1 MNRES
6 TPPSKISKLINSSSV
21 IWALVIGVT
30 VLHYLTVW
38 RCSVNVPHWDE
49 WENLGG
55 VERFPQHIS
64 LTWLLTQHNEHRILF
79 TRLQTWLLLHLNGW
93 NVATQI
99 RMNFALFL
107 GMVGC
112 LTWMVRRAAPSAP
125 GWFLALCF
133 WSQVTDLASE
143 NHLWGF
149 QSQFHVSLLGLM
161 ISVMLI
167 FSRNLGWW
175 RLGGGILM
183 LLFSLFSFSAAL
195 AGSAVI
201 VGAFVGYRL
210 LVWSDDRT
218 RSLARELC
226 MVSITVLVWLLAVK
240 FYLRDH
246 ARSGPAM
253 VLPNEL
259 IFWDYYINLLSL
271 GFGFTRV
278 AAIQSIV
285 CAALVC
291 GTAGVFTLC
300 VLRKRTR
307 VELSDGFV
315 QLLVLLLTTLA
326 ALASIALGRA
336 GYGVGMA
343 KSSRYAE
350 IAALVVPCTAALWVG
365 TSRYFKRAGLLISAV
380 IVVIAAFG
388 LRNNF
393 RFMSDYPVIK
403 RERQA
408 GLRCV
413 GETLLG
419 GDVHGNCPGLYP
431 APIGDRIRFAESLGV
446 SFIER
451 AKRRAGARDRQE
463 PVADH

>member
-1 MNRES
+1 MATIPRLAHTLHKLRS
-6 TPPSKISKLINSSSV
+6 PSCLVWMAV
-21 IWALVIGVT
+21 IAIAA
-30 VLHYLTVW
+30 LHYLTVW
-38 RCSVNVPHWDE
+38 RCSVNVPYWDE

-55 VERFPQHIS
+55 GEQLPEHLS

-79 TRLQTWLLLHLNGW
+79 TRLQTWLLLQLDGW
-93 NVATQI
+93 NIATQI

-107 GMVGC
+107 GMVGF
-112 LTWMVRRAAPSAP
+112 LTWMVHRAAPSAP
-125 GWFLALCF
+125 SWFLGLCF
-133 WSQVTDLASE
+133 LSQVTDLASE

-149 QSQFHVSLLGLM
+149 QSQFHISLLGLM
-161 ISVMLI
+161 LTVVLM
-167 FSRNLGWW
+167 FSRHLGWG
-175 RLGGGILM
+175 RLCVGLAILV
-183 LLFSLFSFSAAL
+183 FSIFSFSAAL

-201 VGAFVGYRL
+201 AGGFVGYRL
-210 LVWSDDRT
+210 LVWRDDRT
-218 RSLARELC
+218 RSLPKELC
-226 MVSITVLVWLLAVK
+226 MISVTVLVWLMAVN

-253 VLPNEL
+253 MLPNDL
-259 IFWDYYINLLSL
+259 IFWDYYVNLISL

-278 AAIQSIV
+278 AIVQSIV
-285 CAALVC
+285 CASLVC
-291 GTAGVFTLC
+291 GTAGIFTLC
-300 VLRKRTR
+300 VLVKRTR
-307 VELSDGFV
+307 AELSDGFL
-315 QLLVLLLTTLA
+315 QLLVLLVTILA
-326 ALASIALGRA
+326 ALASIGIGRA

-350 IAALVVPCTAALWVG
+350 IAALVVPCTAALWIG
-365 TSRYFKRAGLLISAV
+365 TSRYFRQTGLFISAV

-393 RFMSDYPVIK
+393 RFTSDYPVIK

-419 GDVHGNCPGLYP
+419 RDVHGNCPGLYP

-446 SFIER
+446 SFIQR
-451 AKRRAGARDRQE
+451 AKRRAEGKNRPE